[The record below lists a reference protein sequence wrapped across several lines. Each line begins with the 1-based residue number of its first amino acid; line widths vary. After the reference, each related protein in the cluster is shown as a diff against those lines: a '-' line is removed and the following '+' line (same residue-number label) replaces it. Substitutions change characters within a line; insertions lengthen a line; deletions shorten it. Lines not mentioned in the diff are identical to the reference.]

1 MGDGG
6 VELELLLVMLW
17 RDSDFRSLDD
27 FNVSWSDETLLS
39 SGLGERGS
47 DDG

>member
-17 RDSDFRSLDD
+17 RDSDFLSLCD
-27 FNVSWSDETLLS
+27 FIVSWSDDTLLS
-39 SGLGERGS
+39 NGLGERGNE
-47 DDG
+47 DG